1 MLVQHEL
8 IVINRSNQSINVFI
22 QHQVVSPIPTTV
34 WKMTQGADSE
44 DQHSSEQE
52 NQAHTKVCSFL

>member
-1 MLVQHEL
+1 ME
-8 IVINRSNQSINVFI
+8 SINVI
-22 QHQVVSPIPTTV
+22 IAQHQVVSPIPTTV

-52 NQAHTKVCSFL
+52 NQAHTKVCTFL